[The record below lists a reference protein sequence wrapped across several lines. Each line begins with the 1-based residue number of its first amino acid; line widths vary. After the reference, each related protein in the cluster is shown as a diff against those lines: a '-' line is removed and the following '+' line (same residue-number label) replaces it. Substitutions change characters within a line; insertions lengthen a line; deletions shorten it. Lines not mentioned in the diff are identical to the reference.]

1 MKRFVFILLLLA
13 LATPSFAGSA
23 AIETKLYFGMGT
35 PGGGRVS
42 ERQWVRFL
50 AETVTPRFPDGLTV
64 LSGTGQWRDPKG
76 QSAKVISEPARIV
89 IIVHP
94 ETAATA
100 KAIAEIRQ
108 TYVKRFRQ
116 QSVLQTDQ
124 PVNVVE

>member
-1 MKRFVFILLLLA
+1 MKRFIFIFLLLA
-13 LATPSFAGSA
+13 LSTSAFAGSA
-23 AIETKLYFGMGT
+23 AIETKLYFGMGM
-35 PGGGRVS
+35 PGGGRVT
-42 ERQWVRFL
+42 ERQWTRFL

-76 QSAKVISEPARIV
+76 QSAKVMSEPSRIV

-108 TYVKRFRQ
+108 AYVKRFRQ
-116 QSVLQTDQ
+116 QSVLQTNQ

>member
-1 MKRFVFILLLLA
+1 MKRFIFIFLLLA
-13 LATPSFAGSA
+13 LSTSAFAGSA
-23 AIETKLYFGMGT
+23 AIETKLYFGMGM
-35 PGGGRVS
+35 PGGGRVT
-42 ERQWVRFL
+42 ERQWTRFL

-76 QSAKVISEPARIV
+76 QSAKVMSEPSRIV

-108 TYVKRFRQ
+108 AYVKHFRQ

>member
-1 MKRFVFILLLLA
+1 MKRFVFIFLLLVLA
-13 LATPSFAGSA
+13 MPALAGSA
-23 AIETKLYFGMGT
+23 AIETKLYFGLGM

-42 ERQWVRFL
+42 ERQWTRFL

-76 QSAKVISEPARIV
+76 QSARIISEPARIV

-100 KAIAEIRQ
+100 KAIADIREA
-108 TYVKRFRQ
+108 YVKRFRQ

>member
-1 MKRFVFILLLLA
+1 MKRFVVIFFLLVLA
-13 LATPSFAGSA
+13 GPAFAGSA
-23 AIETKLYFGMGT
+23 AIETKLYFGLGI
-35 PGGGRVS
+35 PGGGRVG
-42 ERQWVRFL
+42 ERQWMRFL

-76 QSAKVISEPARIV
+76 QSAKVMSEPSRIV

>member
-1 MKRFVFILLLLA
+1 MKRFVFIFLLLA
-13 LATPSFAGSA
+13 LATPAFAGSA
-23 AIETKLYFGMGT
+23 AIETKLYFGLGIV
-35 PGGGRVS
+35 GGGRVS
-42 ERQWVRFL
+42 ERQWTRFL

-89 IIVHP
+89 VIVHP

-108 TYVKRFRQ
+108 AYVKSFHQ

-124 PVNVVE
+124 PVNIVE